1 MESDDT
7 PVTDADL
14 GQAPIKMSA
23 HMAMVDA
30 LMMAYTVEMISIE
43 KVVAS

>member
-14 GQAPIKMSA
+14 SHAPIKMSA